1 MGFLNDLVT
10 GIKKAHKEKF
20 GGVNAH
26 LAKAAEFNPTG
37 LARWLENENHKK
49 LEPLG
54 RLADVCGLRIVA
66 SEAARTPEY
75 AFIARASVKG
85 AALVDDGKED
95 KGLAYRADW
104 LSSRTAS
111 GADALRVVL
120 LEGDGMH
127 PTLCQGDQLL
137 VDQGAA
143 AKALVLDKVYLVSVS
158 GHTYVKRFRSAPGR
172 LLFMGDNRERAY
184 EDLEIR
190 PGEEGDFA
198 VIGRV
203 LWAGKEL

>member
-1 MGFLNDLVT
+1 MGFLNDL
-10 GIKKAHKEKF
+10 IQAIQDAHATKF
-20 GGVNAH
+20 GGVT
-26 LAKAAEFNPTG
+26 LRMAKVSDFDPAG
-37 LARWLENENHKK
+37 LARFLEKNEHKK

-54 RLADVCGLRIVA
+54 RLADACDLMVI
-66 SEAARTPEY
+66 SQQTARTPEY

-158 GHTYVKRFRSAPGR
+158 GHIYVKRFRSAPGR